1 MLEFPPKADARSS
14 AEDDLN
20 IGNGLLRS
28 GLVPRSKI
36 AVEVV
41 VMLDGVLDGVLDGHA
56 RQDSTWDSL
65 AEMDRKIYV

>member
-14 AEDDLN
+14 AEDDLS

-41 VMLDGVLDGVLDGHA
+41 VMLDGVLDGHA

-65 AEMDRKIYV
+65 AEMDRKIDV